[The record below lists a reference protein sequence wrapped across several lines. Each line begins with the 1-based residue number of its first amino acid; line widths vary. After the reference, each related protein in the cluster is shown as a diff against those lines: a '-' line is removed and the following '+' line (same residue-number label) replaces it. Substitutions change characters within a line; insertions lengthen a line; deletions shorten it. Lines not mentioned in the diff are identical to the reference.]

1 MRAELR
7 RREARFIAVKQI
19 KDVKEQI
26 QELKG
31 ERIWAEVIEN
41 EKVCD
46 WDSSPRH
53 ITLMASFVIILTTF
67 WNERIEWKGGGLTE
81 LFYSYGQG
89 VGRLCSFQ
97 QLRNKVSPLLMKEH
111 WLLVLGFPRWGGGGW
126 GGGELQVLALG
137 LALVFFYLFLD
148 SCCSLVSICC
158 GLLCIHKI
166 GLV

>member
-31 ERIWAEVIEN
+31 ERVWAEVIEN

-53 ITLMASFVIILTTF
+53 ITLVASFVIILTIFRKWKDRIKGRGIEGTF
-67 WNERIEWKGGGLTE
+67 LLVWPRGCGAWVF
-81 LFYSYGQG
+81 LFGE
-89 VGRLCSFQ
+89 GRLCNRVKEIVVLSSFQ
-97 QLRNKVSPLLMKEH
+97 
-111 WLLVLGFPRWGGGGW
+111 
-126 GGGELQVLALG
+126 
-137 LALVFFYLFLD
+137 
-148 SCCSLVSICC
+148 
-158 GLLCIHKI
+158 
-166 GLV
+166 